1 MKEKVPTRINSVD
14 QLVDFSGMTE
24 IDEKEFCKR
33 VIADQL
39 NLLNRLIG
47 MPSNEHLV
55 MEHVALIHLFKN
67 FNVKT
72 VARKLF
78 GVMNWSQM
86 ITEFLKVMDEMC

>member
-1 MKEKVPTRINSVD
+1 MH
-14 QLVDFSGMTE
+14 
-24 IDEKEFCKR
+24 
-33 VIADQL
+33 
-39 NLLNRLIG
+39 LI
-47 MPSNEHLV
+47 